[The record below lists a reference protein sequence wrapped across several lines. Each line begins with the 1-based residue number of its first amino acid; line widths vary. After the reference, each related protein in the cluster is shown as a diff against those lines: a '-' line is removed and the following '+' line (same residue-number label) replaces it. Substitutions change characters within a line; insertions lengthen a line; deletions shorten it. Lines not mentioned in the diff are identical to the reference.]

1 MYTLKLDFP
10 GRNALSPAVIEHL
23 EQGLDAAA
31 GDALLLSGTEQAF
44 CAGLDL
50 RHVVSLSLEE
60 MRDFLERVDL
70 LVERLYEYPA
80 PTAALVEGHAIA
92 GGCVLVQ
99 CCDYRVASP
108 NPRARMGVSELSLGA
123 AFPPRILKL
132 MEARLPPQSLELVVL
147 GAELYDLHGAKAIGL
162 LDEVTVNA
170 AQHAAAYLERV
181 GSYPRE
187 AFASSKS
194 GLRKGRLTPS
204 ALDRRRF
211 VEQEVPLW
219 KDSELVARVK
229 AMLG

>member
-10 GRNALSPAVIEHL
+10 GRNAVSPAVLEHL
-23 EQGLDAAA
+23 ERGLDAAA
-31 GDALLLSGTEQAF
+31 GDALLLCGTEAAF

-50 RHVVSLSLEE
+50 RHVVSLSLDEL
-60 MRDFLERVDL
+60 RDFLERVDL
-70 LVERLYEYPA
+70 IVERLYEYPA

-108 NPRARMGVSELSLGA
+108 NPKARMGVSELALGA

-132 MEARLPPQSLELVVL
+132 LEQRLPAQFLAPVVL
-147 GAELYDLHGAKAIGL
+147 GAELYDLPGAKAMGL
-162 LDEVTVNA
+162 LDEVTVDA
-170 AQHAAAYLERV
+170 ADHARAYLERV

-187 AFASSKS
+187 AFAASKR

-204 ALDRRRF
+204 TEDRRRF

-229 AMLG
+229 ALLG